1 MQNERVQ
8 HEQSV
13 TGKMCNMEKPNR
25 ESIQHD
31 KKCSRERV
39 QHGESEI

>member
-1 MQNERVQ
+1 MKTVQHKKIQDERVQ

-13 TGKMCNMEKPNR
+13 TGKMCNMKKPNR

-31 KKCSRERV
+31 KK
-39 QHGESEI
+39 